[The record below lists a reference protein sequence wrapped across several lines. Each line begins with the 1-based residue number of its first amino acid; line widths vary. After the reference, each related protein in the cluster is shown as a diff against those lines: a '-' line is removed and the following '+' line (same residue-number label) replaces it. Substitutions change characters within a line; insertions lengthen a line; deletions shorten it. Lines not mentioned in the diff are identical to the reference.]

1 MIYLWF
7 VIWICI
13 NSCFA
18 QQYYEPSDCSSS
30 EPRNGSR
37 YECQY
42 SFQNSCPTFLVY
54 RANRYFQTISSISD
68 LFNLNSTK
76 VLQQNNVTSSDEILK
91 PGREVLVPIN
101 CFCSDPFFQANVSYK
116 VLSNTTFSE
125 IACGLRKEPKFVFE
139 LQVPLRCACP
149 DNSTRSKRVKFLM
162 TYPFIE
168 GYETGT
174 WSKKFGISPEY
185 LWVVNHL
192 EPTPTV
198 FPNTTVLIP
207 LKKVPIMDFSVSD
220 PPPPTPAFLPTI
232 SNGKKPKSTKSRN
245 LYMAISIAGVILV
258 LIALVACGIK
268 ALKKLKGEKF
278 MSRSSLISCSQV
290 RSSPSIEDLKKASRD
305 FSEENTI
312 GGKVYKGLINNV
324 EVMIQ
329 PTRMSSTN
337 IFVTTNWRA
346 KLANIGTS
354 AVVGPVKEMDGK
366 DSVRG
371 WVALEYL
378 QHGST
383 SEKVDIFAFGVI
395 LLELISA
402 REELDGKSFKESIT
416 FLGGASE
423 GSCFEQLSSFMDPS
437 LKDDYP
443 LAEALCLAVLAKAC
457 LEDDPLHRP
466 TMDDIMKVLARMV

>member
-18 QQYYEPSDCSSS
+18 QQYYDPSDCSS

-54 RANRYFQTISSISD
+54 RANRYFQTISSILD
-68 LFNLNSTK
+68 LFKLNSTE
-76 VLQQNNVTSSDEILK
+76 VLQRNSVTSSDEILK
-91 PGREVLVPIN
+91 SG
-101 CFCSDPFFQANVSYK
+101 
-116 VLSNTTFSE
+116 
-125 IACGLRKEPKFVFE
+125 
-139 LQVPLRCACP
+139 
-149 DNSTRSKRVKFLM
+149 KRVKYLV

-168 GYETGT
+168 GDETGT
-174 WSKKFGISPEY
+174 LSKKFSIYPED
-185 LWVVNHL
+185 LWVFNHL
-192 EPTPTV
+192 EPKPTV

-207 LKKVPIMDFSVSD
+207 LTKFPVMDFSVPE

-245 LYMAISIAGVILV
+245 LYMAISIAGAIL
-258 LIALVACGIK
+258 
-268 ALKKLKGEKF
+268 
-278 MSRSSLISCSQV
+278 
-290 RSSPSIEDLKKASRD
+290 
-305 FSEENTI
+305 
-312 GGKVYKGLINNV
+312 Y
-324 EVMIQ
+324 
-329 PTRMSSTN
+329 
-337 IFVTTNWRA
+337 IFVTTKWRA
-346 KLANIGTS
+346 KLTNIGTS
-354 AVVGPVKEMDGK
+354 AAVGPVKEMDGK

-371 WVALEYL
+371 WVAPEYL

-402 REELDGKSFKESIT
+402 REDLDGKSFKESIT

-423 GSCFEQLSSFMDPS
+423 GGCFEQLRSFMDPS

-443 LAEALCLAVLAKAC
+443 LMCSCFSRGLFG
-457 LEDDPLHRP
+457 R
-466 TMDDIMKVLARMV
+466 

>member
-18 QQYYEPSDCSSS
+18 QQYYDPSDCSSS

-54 RANRYFQTISSISD
+54 RANRYFQTISSISE
-68 LFNLNSTK
+68 LFHLNSTE
-76 VLQQNNVTSSDEILK
+76 VLQRNGVTSSDEILK
-91 PGREVLVPIN
+91 PGLLKSPI
-101 CFCSDPFFQANVSYK
+101 
-116 VLSNTTFSE
+116 LSGPNPSQ
-125 IACGLRKEPKFVFE
+125 GKEPKYGSE

-149 DNSTRSKRVKFLM
+149 DNFTRSKRVKFLV

-168 GYETGT
+168 GDET
-174 WSKKFGISPEY
+174 
-185 LWVVNHL
+185 
-192 EPTPTV
+192 
-198 FPNTTVLIP
+198 
-207 LKKVPIMDFSVSD
+207 
-220 PPPPTPAFLPTI
+220 
-232 SNGKKPKSTKSRN
+232 
-245 LYMAISIAGVILV
+245 
-258 LIALVACGIK
+258 ALVACGIK

-290 RSSPSIEDLKKASRD
+290 RSSPRSADSCLSPDILVEIKYSLFMYSIEDLKKATRD
-305 FSEENTI
+305 FSEENKI
-312 GGKVYKGLINNV
+312 GGEVYKGLINNV

-329 PTRMSSTN
+329 PTR
-337 IFVTTNWRA
+337 A

-354 AVVGPVKEMDGK
+354 AAVGPVKEMDGK

-371 WVALEYL
+371 WVAPGYL

-402 REELDGKSFKESIT
+402 REDLDGKSFKESIT
-416 FLGGASE
+416 FLEGASE
-423 GSCFEQLSSFMDPS
+423 GGCFEQLSSFMDPS

>member
-18 QQYYEPSDCSSS
+18 QQYYDPSDCSS

-42 SFQNSCPTFLVY
+42 SFQNSCTTFLVY

-68 LFNLNSTK
+68 LFNLYSTE
-76 VLQQNNVTSSDEILK
+76 VLQQNSVTSSDEILK

-101 CFCSDPFFQANVSYK
+101 CFCSDPLFQTNVSYK

-125 IACGLRKEPKFVFE
+125 IACGVFEGLLKSPILSEANPSQGKEPKFGSE

-149 DNSTRSKRVKFLM
+149 DNFTRSKRVKFLV

-168 GYETGT
+168 GDET
-174 WSKKFGISPEY
+174 
-185 LWVVNHL
+185 
-192 EPTPTV
+192 
-198 FPNTTVLIP
+198 
-207 LKKVPIMDFSVSD
+207 D
-220 PPPPTPAFLPTI
+220 
-232 SNGKKPKSTKSRN
+232 
-245 LYMAISIAGVILV
+245 ILV
-258 LIALVACGIK
+258 EIK
-268 ALKKLKGEKF
+268 YSLF
-278 MSRSSLISCSQV
+278 MY
-290 RSSPSIEDLKKASRD
+290 SIEDLKKATRGL
-305 FSEENTI
+305 SEENKI
-312 GGKVYKGLINNV
+312 GGEVYKGLINNV

-329 PTRMSSTN
+329 PTR
-337 IFVTTNWRA
+337 A

-354 AVVGPVKEMDGK
+354 AAVGPVKEMDGK

-371 WVALEYL
+371 WVAPEYL
-378 QHGST
+378 QHGPT

-402 REELDGKSFKESIT
+402 WEDLDGKSFKESIT

-423 GSCFEQLSSFMDPS
+423 GGCFEQLRSFMDPS

-443 LAEALCLAVLAKAC
+443 LADALCLAVLAKAC
-457 LEDDPLHRP
+457 LEDDPS
-466 TMDDIMKVLARMV
+466 A

>member
-1 MIYLWF
+1 MIYLCF

-18 QQYYEPSDCSSS
+18 QQYYDPSDCSS

-42 SFQNSCPTFLVY
+42 SFQNSCTTFLVY
-54 RANRYFQTISSISD
+54 RANRHFQTISSISD
-68 LFNLNSTK
+68 LFILNSTE
-76 VLQQNNVTSSDEILK
+76 VLQQNSVTSSDEILK

-101 CFCSDPFFQANVSYK
+101 CFCSDRFFQANVSYK
-116 VLSNTTFSE
+116 VLSNLTFSE
-125 IACGLRKEPKFVFE
+125 IACGVLEGLLNSPILSGANPSQGKEPEFGSE
-139 LQVPLRCACP
+139 LQVPLRCGCP
-149 DNSTRSKRVKFLM
+149 DNFTTSKRVIYLV

-168 GYETGT
+168 GDETGT
-174 WSKKFGISPEY
+174 LSIK
-185 LWVVNHL
+185 
-192 EPTPTV
+192 PTV

-207 LKKVPIMDFSVSD
+207 LTKVPVMDFSVPD

-232 SNGKKPKSTKSRN
+232 SNRKKPKSTKSRN
-245 LYMAISIAGVILV
+245 LYMAISIAGAILV
-258 LIALVACGIK
+258 LVALVACGIM

-278 MSRSSLISCSQV
+278 MSRSSLISCSRV
-290 RSSPSIEDLKKASRD
+290 RSSPRSANSCLSPDILVEVKYSLFMYSIEDLKKATRD
-305 FSEENTI
+305 FSEENKI
-312 GGKVYKGLINNV
+312 GGEIVSEDGLH
-324 EVMIQ
+324 Q
-329 PTRMSSTN
+329 STF
-337 IFVTTNWRA
+337 IMA
-346 KLANIGTS
+346 QLLS
-354 AVVGPVKEMDGK
+354 
-366 DSVRG
+366 
-371 WVALEYL
+371 
-378 QHGST
+378 

-402 REELDGKSFKESIT
+402 WEDLDGKSFKGSIT

-423 GSCFEQLSSFMDPS
+423 GGCFEQLRSFMDPS
-437 LKDDYP
+437 LKDDNP